1 MKLLGLL
8 FLAALVGAAIMA
20 LGVVLGSI
28 ITGGKNA

>member
-20 LGVVLGSI
+20 MGVVVGAT
-28 ITGGKNA
+28 ITRGEHD